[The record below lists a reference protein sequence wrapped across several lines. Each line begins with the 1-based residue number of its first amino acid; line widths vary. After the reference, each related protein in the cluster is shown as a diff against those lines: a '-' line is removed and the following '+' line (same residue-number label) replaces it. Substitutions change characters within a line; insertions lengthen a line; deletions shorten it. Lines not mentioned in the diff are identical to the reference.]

1 MSDKLEQAVALLKER
16 QVSCVIWID
25 GKEPI
30 LSDEIGIKPLMKEL
44 RKGQSVFENGVIADK
59 VVGKAAALMAILG
72 GAKAVYGQ
80 VLSESAENIL
90 KRYKIEYAYDQKVPY
105 IENRTK
111 TGQCPLEEAV
121 KLVDDPKEAF
131 EALED
136 TIAGLMRKN
145 FQRTG
150 K

>member
-1 MSDKLEQAVALLKER
+1 MNDRLEQAVALLKEK
-16 QVSCVIWID
+16 QVSCVIWIE

-44 RKGQSVFENGVIADK
+44 RKERHAFEHGVIADK

-80 VLSESAENIL
+80 VLSESAEKIL
-90 KRYKIEYAYDQKVPY
+90 QIYGIEYAYEEKVPY

-111 TGQCPLEEAV
+111 TGQCPLEESV
-121 KLVDDPKEAF
+121 ISVDDPEKAF
-131 EALED
+131 EVLEE

-145 FQRTG
+145 FQRPA

>member
-1 MSDKLEQAVALLKER
+1 MNKKLDEAVSLLKEK
-16 QVSCVIWID
+16 QVSCVIWIE

-30 LSDEIGIKPLMKEL
+30 LSKEIGIKPLMQEL
-44 RKGQSVFENGVIADK
+44 RKERQAFAQGVIADK

-80 VLSESAENIL
+80 VFSESAENIL
-90 KRYKIEYAYDQKVPY
+90 QNYGIEYAYEQKVPY

-111 TGQCPLEEAV
+111 TGQCPLEQAV
-121 KLVDDPKEAF
+121 NDIDDPDTAF
-131 EALED
+131 EVLEE

-145 FQRTG
+145 FQRPE

>member
-1 MSDKLEQAVALLKER
+1 
-16 QVSCVIWID
+16 
-25 GKEPI
+25 
-30 LSDEIGIKPLMKEL
+30 MKEL
-44 RKGQSVFENGVIADK
+44 RKEQSAFENGVIADK

-90 KRYKIEYAYDQKVPY
+90 KKYKIAYAYDQKVPY

-121 KLVDDPKEAF
+121 NLVDDPKEAF
-131 EALED
+131 KVLED
-136 TIAGLMRKN
+136 TIAKLMRKN

>member
-1 MSDKLEQAVALLKER
+1 MNDKLEQAVALLKER
-16 QVSCVIWID
+16 QASCVIWID

-44 RKGQSVFENGVIADK
+44 RKEQSAFENGVIADK

-90 KRYKIEYAYDQKVPY
+90 KKYKIAYAYDQKVPY

-121 KLVDDPKEAF
+121 NLVDDPKEAF
-131 EALED
+131 KVLED
-136 TIAGLMRKN
+136 TIAKLMRKN

>member
-1 MSDKLEQAVALLKER
+1 MNDRLEQAVALLKEK

-44 RKGQSVFENGVIADK
+44 RKERHAFEHGVIADK

-80 VLSESAENIL
+80 VLSESAEKSYRYMGLNTLMKKRFPTL
-90 KRYKIEYAYDQKVPY
+90 KTAQKRDNVHWKS
-105 IENRTK
+105 R
-111 TGQCPLEEAV
+111 
-121 KLVDDPKEAF
+121 
-131 EALED
+131 
-136 TIAGLMRKN
+136 
-145 FQRTG
+145 
-150 K
+150 

>member
-1 MSDKLEQAVALLKER
+1 MNDKLEQAVALLKER
-16 QVSCVIWID
+16 QASCVIWID

-44 RKGQSVFENGVIADK
+44 RKEQSAFENGVIADK

-90 KRYKIEYAYDQKVPY
+90 KKYKIAYAYDQKVPY
-105 IENRTK
+105 TENRTK

-121 KLVDDPKEAF
+121 NLVDDPKEAF
-131 EALED
+131 KVLED
-136 TIAGLMRKN
+136 TIAKLMRKN

>member
-1 MSDKLEQAVALLKER
+1 MNNKLEQAAALLQEK
-16 QVSCVIWID
+16 QVSCVIWIE

-30 LSDEIGIKPLMKEL
+30 LSEEIGIKPLMKEL
-44 RKGQSVFENGVIADK
+44 RKEKTAFENGVIADK

-80 VLSESAENIL
+80 VLSESAEKMLQKYGIA
-90 KRYKIEYAYDQKVPY
+90 YAYEQKVPY

-121 KLVDDPKEAF
+121 NAVDDPNEAF
-131 EALED
+131 EVLEE

-145 FQRTG
+145 FQRPE